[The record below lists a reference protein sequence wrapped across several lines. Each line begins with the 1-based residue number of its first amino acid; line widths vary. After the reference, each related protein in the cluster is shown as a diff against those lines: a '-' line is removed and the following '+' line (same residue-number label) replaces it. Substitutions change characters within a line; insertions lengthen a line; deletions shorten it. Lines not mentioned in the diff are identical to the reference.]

1 MKMLRYIINDFVT
14 SRYIPHTL
22 FFFPFLY
29 SPSLKKN
36 ILCKVKLFV
45 KIIYKMIHKGLQ
57 VDLEYKVAKNLQIE
71 ISFLKKK
78 YEIILL

>member
-1 MKMLRYIINDFVT
+1 
-14 SRYIPHTL
+14 
-22 FFFPFLY
+22 
-29 SPSLKKN
+29 
-36 ILCKVKLFV
+36 
-45 KIIYKMIHKGLQ
+45 MIHKGLQ